1 MYFILLVAQLF
12 QQIANLEH
20 KPPITLGLMA
30 CKIWTTVKLGSLH
43 IQACY
48 NLHCSAQFH
57 TTI

>member
-30 CKIWTTVKLGSLH
+30 CKVSMNFNYNYGIFKPATVH
-43 IQACY
+43 
-48 NLHCSAQFH
+48 
-57 TTI
+57 